1 MEVFTPVRI
10 LLEKLYALF
19 IEKYKWVFP
28 PSKPIKVYILDKNS
42 FSLEDDSIEIDIQW
56 NQNILQA
63 LLDYGYMI
71 STVFIIGTLGK
82 NNFRT
87 QMVSM
92 LCAWVM
98 VLQVP
103 FITSIYFTEAYQK
116 LIQGLEKQLLTNITV
131 EKDKMDMRQLKM
143 DFFEADK
150 NLNVDLQKK
159 FYFLFEATE
168 AEELMYTVPYYD
180 DDFEIWRKNCLAGKV
195 TNVKSI
201 DKLESLY
208 KPPFL
213 LTEAVDQ
220 TKACNVCQTYT
231 STHAFIPCGHMIIC
245 ELCVYKCKNQQSQAK
260 CPLCRQNS
268 SSIVKIYT

>member
-1 MEVFTPVRI
+1 MEVFTPEKI
-10 LLEKLYALF
+10 LFEKLHTLF

-28 PSKPIKVYILDKNS
+28 PSSPIKVFLSDKNCC
-42 FSLEDDSIEIDIQW
+42 SLKDDSIEIDVRW

-63 LLDYGYMI
+63 LLDYGYMMSI
-71 STVFIIGTLGK
+71 VFIGILGK
-82 NNFRT
+82 YNFRT
-87 QMVSM
+87 QMVST

-98 VLQVP
+98 VQQVP
-103 FITSIYFTEAYQK
+103 FVTSVYFTEAYQK

-131 EKDKMDMRQLKM
+131 EKDRMDMRQSKI

-150 NLNVDLQKK
+150 NLDFDLQKK

-180 DDFEIWRKNCLAGKV
+180 DDFEVWRKNCLEGEV

-213 LTEAVDQ
+213 LTEAVDKE
-220 TKACNVCQTYT
+220 KACNVCQTYT

-245 ELCVYKCKNQQSQAK
+245 ELCVHKCKNQQSQAK
-260 CPLCRQNS
+260 CPLCRQNY